1 MAMPES
7 SSLGGAKDAAQAVK
21 SLSKGNIKEG
31 MTQAAQ
37 AYDAFNDTKGVIE
50 AAEVYREIGKGEM
63 LSEKEVMEIKRF
75 INGQ

>member
-1 MAMPES
+1 
-7 SSLGGAKDAAQAVK
+7 
-21 SLSKGNIKEG
+21 